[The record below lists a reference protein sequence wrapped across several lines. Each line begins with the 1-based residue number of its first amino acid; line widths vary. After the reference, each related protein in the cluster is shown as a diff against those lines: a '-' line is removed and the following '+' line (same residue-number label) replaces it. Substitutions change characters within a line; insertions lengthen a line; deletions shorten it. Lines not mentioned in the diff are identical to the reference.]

1 MASNENYEEET
12 RRYGSMKGSIRF
24 SDPVDCGERTIIPII
39 RDISIVS
46 PFGGMVVRDPLGLV
60 IMEHKQ
66 AWFVALDDE
75 VTESIVDELLGIKD

>member
-1 MASNENYEEET
+1 MAGNENNEEET
-12 RRYGSMKGSIRF
+12 RRYGSMNGRIRF
-24 SDPVDCGERTIIPII
+24 SDPVDCGERTIVPII

-60 IMEHKQ
+60 IIENKQ

-75 VTESIVDELLGIKD
+75 VSASVIDELMGIKD